1 MKSKSESKIKIKSKS
16 KSKSKSN
23 RKTEMDSDGAREG
36 GIQRIIKTQR
46 NTIINNKSIQL
57 LKVCI

>member
-1 MKSKSESKIKIKSKS
+1 MKSKSKSESKSKKKSN
-16 KSKSKSN
+16 SKSN